1 MASIMSRNST
11 EPSDLQDGG
20 MLSSTHDIYQLPFS
34 LLTVPPSLLGG
45 PDNLV
50 VKATETVSFCHQ
62 VQGTPMPSI
71 QWEHNN
77 KQLLHSAR
85 VKMTNDGMNV
95 SLTLSDIGR
104 LDEGVYTCTALNSL
118 GSMSAQTK
126 LVVLGESRRNIIE
139 PEIVCVCVCACVCVC
154 VCMCVCVRTC
164 VCVCVCVI
172 VLSLITIHIRLM

>member
-1 MASIMSRNST
+1 MEVCCVALIITLISFS
-11 EPSDLQDGG
+11 
-20 MLSSTHDIYQLPFS
+20 S
-34 LLTVPPSLLGG
+34 LLTVPPSLSGG

-50 VKATETVSFCHQ
+50 VKATETVSVCHQ

-85 VKMTNDGMNV
+85 VKFVNDGTNV
-95 SLTLSDIGR
+95 SLTMSDVGR

-126 LVVLGESRRNIIE
+126 LVVLGEW
-139 PEIVCVCVCACVCVC
+139 V
-154 VCMCVCVRTC
+154 
-164 VCVCVCVI
+164 
-172 VLSLITIHIRLM
+172 

>member
-1 MASIMSRNST
+1 MTFINC
-11 EPSDLQDGG
+11 
-20 MLSSTHDIYQLPFS
+20 LP

-77 KQLLHSAR
+77 KQLLQSAR

-126 LVVLGESRRNIIE
+126 LVVLGESRE
-139 PEIVCVCVCACVCVC
+139 PENCLCVCVCVCVCACVCVC
-154 VCMCVCVRTC
+154 C
-164 VCVCVCVI
+164 
-172 VLSLITIHIRLM
+172 H